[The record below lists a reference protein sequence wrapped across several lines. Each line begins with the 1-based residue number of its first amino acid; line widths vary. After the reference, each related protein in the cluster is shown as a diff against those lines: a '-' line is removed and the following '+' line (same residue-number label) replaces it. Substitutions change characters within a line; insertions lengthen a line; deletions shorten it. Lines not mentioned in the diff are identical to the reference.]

1 MNKQMKQI
9 GYNVNKMP
17 LGKLSKDN
25 IKKGYN
31 ILEQLY
37 DELSHKNRTNVIER
51 LTNDFYS
58 YIPHDVGFKNMSLFK
73 LDSLKKVKEKLEML

>member
-1 MNKQMKQI
+1 MMNNQMKQI
-9 GYNVNKMP
+9 GYNVKKMP

-31 ILEQLY
+31 ILKELY
-37 DELSHKNRTNVIER
+37 DELEKKHRESVIED

-58 YIPHDVGFKNMSLFK
+58 YIPHDVGFRNMGSFALN
-73 LDSLKKVKEKLEML
+73 STKKVK